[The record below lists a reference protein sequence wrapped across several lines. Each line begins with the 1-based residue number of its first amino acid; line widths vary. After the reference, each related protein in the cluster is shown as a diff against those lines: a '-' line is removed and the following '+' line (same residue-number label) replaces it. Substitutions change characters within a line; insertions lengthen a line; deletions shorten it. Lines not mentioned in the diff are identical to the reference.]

1 MKIRMF
7 LGAAIL
13 AAPMLAVAQD
23 GTPLSPPQGVQAGAA
38 APSGEL
44 IRVPEGTIVELQTTE
59 PLSSKT
65 NKRGDK
71 FAIRL
76 IGALVI
82 DGVEVIPAGTLGV
95 GEVTT
100 VAPASFGGKAGEM
113 MVLARFLTVGGVQV
127 PLRGLKLGA
136 RGRDN
141 ATVALFIPYGVG
153 IFINGGNVEIPAG
166 TDAQAKVARDV
177 MLPAVA
183 SSTSLAPEPAAEAA
197 PAAQPAS

>member
-1 MKIRMF
+1 MKIKV
-7 LGAAIL
+7 LL
-13 AAPMLAVAQD
+13 AAAAMAAPVTALAQD
-23 GTPLSPPQGVQAGAA
+23 AATTPPPVVQAAVA
-38 APSGEL
+38 APSGAM
-44 IRVPEGTIVELQTTE
+44 IRVPEGTVVELETAE
-59 PLSSKT
+59 PLSSKV

-82 DGVEVIPAGTLGV
+82 DGVEVIPAGTMGV

-127 PLRGLKLGA
+127 PLRGFKLGA

-141 ATVALFIPYGVG
+141 AAVAIFIPYGVG
-153 IFINGGNVEIPAG
+153 IFVTGGNVEIPAG
-166 TDAQAKVARDV
+166 TDAQAKVAQEI
-177 MLPAVA
+177 MLPALP
-183 SSTSLAPEPAAEAA
+183 SLASAPAEAAPEAA